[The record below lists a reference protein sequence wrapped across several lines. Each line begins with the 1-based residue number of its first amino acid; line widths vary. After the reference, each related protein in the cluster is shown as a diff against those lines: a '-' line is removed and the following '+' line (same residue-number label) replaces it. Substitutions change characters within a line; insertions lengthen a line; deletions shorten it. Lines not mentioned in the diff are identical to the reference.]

1 MYLKIH
7 SFITSQFT
15 TQNVNIVYRFFN
27 IWLKITT
34 HHLHSI
40 FRYNIYDEINFFLFV
55 FFFQSSRDTDLVF
68 DDLQSTNLDD
78 SPIKT
83 LTNNRNRI
91 DDEDEEFDAIMD
103 EDVRDVLSEDDNLS
117 SDHWIMKSVKRMKR
131 GLDKL
136 FGAGKFWII
145 VGFYWFINVFI

>member
-1 MYLKIH
+1 MMKLIFFYL
-7 SFITSQFT
+7 
-15 TQNVNIVYRFFN
+15 
-27 IWLKITT
+27 
-34 HHLHSI
+34 
-40 FRYNIYDEINFFLFV
+40 

-136 FGAGKFWII
+136 FGAGKF
-145 VGFYWFINVFI
+145 